1 MTGIELALGGAFAF
15 GVGGYLA
22 TILEIGTGN
31 GIEWAK
37 NRKRSK
43 KLDQVE
49 HTFEEMQAKMRESA
63 VRELAQRVLELD
75 DTHPVKQAYQ
85 DAVYEQSASGFQ
97 KLGRALAV
105 DDVGEE
111 WASRAIP
118 RVLEQNGRDV
128 VAEVERI
135 STLSSVEDFMRGGE

>member
-1 MTGIELALGGAFAF
+1 MTGIELALGGAVAF
-15 GVGGYLA
+15 GVGGFLHQV
-22 TILEIGTGN
+22 LEWSAAHVIDRFH
-31 GIEWAK
+31 E
-37 NRKRSK
+37 RERSK

-111 WASRAIP
+111 WASHAIP